1 MSCSTYSGLNGN
13 HTAAGKVAS
22 HAQVSEELV
31 LILVV
36 GVTTSVMGVH
46 AEIVA
51 QTMRQEGSACT
62 GLEDLILVSLQNTD
76 GEETIN
82 GNLVS
87 EQMHVIPQ
95 NTLLEHCYAIILHL
109 ENNLVDLTRLLGKL
123 ARQGKGS
130 GLGNVR
136 SVSTQACTGSLTISA
151 A

>member
-1 MSCSTYSGLNGN
+1 
-13 HTAAGKVAS
+13 
-22 HAQVSEELV
+22 
-31 LILVV
+31 
-36 GVTTSVMGVH
+36 
-46 AEIVA
+46 
-51 QTMRQEGSACT
+51 
-62 GLEDLILVSLQNTD
+62 
-76 GEETIN
+76 
-82 GNLVS
+82 
-87 EQMHVIPQ
+87 MHVIPQ

>member
-1 MSCSTYSGLNGN
+1 MSSTTHSGLNGN

-36 GVTTSVMGVH
+36 GVTTSVMSVH

-51 QTMRQEGSACT
+51 QTMREESSTCT
-62 GLEDLILVSLQNTD
+62 GLEDLILVALQDTD

-87 EQMHVIPQ
+87 EQVHVIPQ
-95 NTLLEHCYAIILHL
+95 NTLLEHFYAIILHL
-109 ENNLVDLTRLLGKL
+109 ENNLVDLTRLLGKFT
-123 ARQGKGS
+123 RQGKCS

-136 SVSTQACTGSLTISA
+136 SVSTQAYTGSLTISA

>member
-1 MSCSTYSGLNGN
+1 MSSSTYSGLNGN

-31 LILVV
+31 LILVI
-36 GVTTSVMGVH
+36 GVTTSVMSIH

-51 QTMRQEGSACT
+51 QTMRQEGSAGT
-62 GLEDLILVSLQNTD
+62 GLEDLILVALQNTD
-76 GEETIN
+76 GKETIN
-82 GNLVS
+82 GNLVGK
-87 EQMHVIPQ
+87 QVHVIPQ